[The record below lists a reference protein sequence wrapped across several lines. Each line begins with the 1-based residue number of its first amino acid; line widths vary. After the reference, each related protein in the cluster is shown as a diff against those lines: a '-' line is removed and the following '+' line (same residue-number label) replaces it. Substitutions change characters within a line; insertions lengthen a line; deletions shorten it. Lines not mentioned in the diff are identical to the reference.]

1 MFDILYVL
9 LGILMFGILIFIHE
23 LGHFIAAKKVGVGI
37 YEFAIGMGPAVIK
50 RKGKDGVK
58 YSLRLLPIGGFVS
71 MYGEDDDECPDVTKS
86 INNKSVGARFFVISA
101 GAAMNILLGFI
112 LSAGLVIFGG
122 DLYSSK
128 IERFN
133 FGDTEGNYLHI
144 HEYKGLRIGDEIIK
158 VGNRNIFVRHDLVYE
173 AMDIGGEKVDLTV
186 NRDGERIIIKDF
198 TFPTSTEKGVIFGNA
213 NFFIPTVLKK
223 TPLEVVKQ
231 SLFQSVAVVRMIWTS
246 IIDTITGKYGVEAV
260 SGPVGVVSEVK
271 ETAQYGFSSLIFM
284 MMIITVNLGIVNLL
298 PLPALDGG
306 RLFFLLIEAIRR
318 KPVNP
323 KYEGFIHFIG
333 FALLMTLM
341 VFITFNDISKL
352 FK

>member
-1 MFDILYVL
+1 
-9 LGILMFGILIFIHE
+9 MFGILIFIHE
-23 LGHFIAAKKVGVGI
+23 LGHFLAAKKSGVGI
-37 YEFAIGMGPAVIK
+37 YEFSIGMGPAFFKHI
-50 RKGKDGVK
+50 GKDNVK
-58 YSLRLLPIGGFVS
+58 YSLRLFPIGGFVS
-71 MYGEDDDECPDVTKS
+71 MYGEDDDECPDITKS
-86 INNKSVGARFFVISA
+86 INSKSVGARFFVISA
-101 GAAMNILLGFI
+101 GAAMNILLGFL

-133 FGDTEGNYLHI
+133 FGDENGNYLHI

-158 VGNRNIFVRHDLVYE
+158 VGKRNIFVRHDLVYE
-173 AMDIGGEKVDLTV
+173 AMNVGAEKVDLTV
-186 NRDGERIIIKDF
+186 NRDGEKITIKDF
-198 TFPTSTEKGVIFGNA
+198 TFPTTTEKGVVFGNA
-213 NFFIPTVLKK
+213 NFFLPTTLTK
-223 TPLEVVKQ
+223 TPIEVIKQ
-231 SLFQSVAVVRMIWTS
+231 SFFQSIAVVRMIWTS

-260 SGPVGVVSEVK
+260 SGPVGIVGEVK
-271 ETAQYGFSSLIFM
+271 ETAKYGFSSLIFM
-284 MMIITVNLGIVNLL
+284 MMIITINLGIVNLL

-306 RLFFLLIEAIRR
+306 RLFFLLIEAVRR

-323 KYEGFIHFIG
+323 KYEGFVHFIG